1 MKVLALDLATACG
14 YALIDTDD
22 PEYTLKYSGVLKLP
36 SAPAGARYSKFQY
49 WLNSTLRGLV
59 EEKNI
64 DYVAFEDVKRHVGT
78 QAAHV
83 YGGLKAILQIECFRA
98 GIEILPFG
106 VGTIKKTATGSG
118 RASKDDMVA
127 AALKHYKIECSDD
140 NEADA
145 IWIAH
150 LGAAHV
156 RAQEKKKKG

>member
-22 PEYTLKYSGVLKLP
+22 PEYTLVYSGVIKLP
-36 SAPAGARYSKFQY
+36 STPTGARYSKFQY
-49 WLNSTLRGLV
+49 WLNSTLQTDEQQANV
-59 EEKNI
+59 

-83 YGGLKAILQIECFRA
+83 YGGLKAIVQMECFRA
-98 GIEILPFG
+98 GIEMIPLG
-106 VGTIKKTATGSG
+106 VGTIKKAATGSG
-118 RASKDDMVA
+118 RASKDEMVA
-127 AALKHYKIECSDD
+127 AALTRYNVTCSDD

-150 LGAAHV
+150 LGAAHA
-156 RAQEKKKKG
+156 RAQEKKD